1 MDLAIRSQSGERVI
15 PAILITLCFALTAWI
30 IRGVTIAGAVAGFL
44 VTSTLFLARGPAM
57 FAAVLTVFAL
67 TYAATKMGRRRK
79 QSLQIAERS
88 AGRDAAQILANVGVA
103 AFMGALSQ
111 LTPWKGLFLA
121 GSIAALAEA
130 ACDTVSS
137 EAGKAL
143 ASTARLVTSW
153 ERVPAGSDGA
163 ISLPGTLLGAIAA
176 LVVALEATATRILN
190 AKFAVIAVL
199 AAIAGMLV
207 DSVLGAT
214 LERRG
219 WLTNNAVNLLST
231 AASALLAILA
241 TWQFS

>member
-1 MDLAIRSQSGERVI
+1 MI
-15 PAILITLCFALTAWI
+15 PAIVITFCFALTAWT

-44 VTSTLFLARGPAM
+44 VTSTLSLARGPAM
-57 FAAVLTVFAL
+57 FAAVLTVFVL
-67 TYAATKMGRRRK
+67 TYAATKMGRSRK

-103 AFMGALSQ
+103 ALMGALSQ
-111 LTPWKGLFLA
+111 LTHWKGLFLA

-143 ASTARLVTSW
+143 ATTARLVTSW

-176 LVVALEATATRILN
+176 LVVALEVTATRILN

-199 AAIAGMLV
+199 AAIVGTLT
-207 DSVLGAT
+207 DSLLGAT
-214 LERRG
+214 LEHRG
-219 WLTNNAVNLLST
+219 WLTNNAVNLVST